1 VFRTWVA
8 QASCECG
15 WWGRQRLLCGQ
26 AVYDAHV
33 HCAETACVPATDLL
47 IDFRSTVQYPAADF
61 RRQLENGSAARRRGA
76 SQDDDVPTSLR

>member
-15 WWGRQRLLCGQ
+15 WWGRQRLLRGQ

-33 HCAETACVPATDLL
+33 HCADTVCVPAANLL
-47 IDFRSTVQYPAADF
+47 IDFRSSVQYRAADN
-61 RRQLENGSAARRRGA
+61 RRQLEEGARCRGA
-76 SQDDDVPTSLR
+76 